1 MLDLYDY
8 SLPAIFVVGVVIILA
23 ASEIGC
29 QSACA
34 PASR

>member
-23 ASEIGC
+23 ASKVGC
-29 QSACA
+29 RSAYA